1 MKIPVI
7 VAARLL
13 GISADFLRWS
23 LRQDKTDLGW
33 AIRRDGAK
41 RWDYYIDQQTL
52 ARMAAVTLQ
61 DVRRA
66 VESYRAGGGITSAK
80 TQN

>member
-33 AIRRDGAK
+33 AIRREGST
-41 RWDYYIDQQTL
+41 RWDYYIDQQEL
-52 ARMAAVTLQ
+52 AKMAMVTIK
-61 DVRRA
+61 DIRKA
-66 VESYRAGGGITSAK
+66 VELYRTGGVVNAE

>member
-33 AIRRDGAK
+33 AIRREGSK

-66 VESYRAGGGITSAK
+66 VESYRAGGEVSAK
-80 TQN
+80 KN

>member
-1 MKIPVI
+1 MKIPVV

-33 AIRRDGAK
+33 AIRRDGSK
-41 RWDYYIDQQTL
+41 RCDYYIDQQAL
-52 ARMAAVTLQ
+52 ARLANVTLQ

-66 VESYRAGGGITSAK
+66 VESYRAGGEVSAK
-80 TQN
+80 KN

>member
-1 MKIPVI
+1 MKIPVV
-7 VAARLL
+7 VAANLL
-13 GISADFLRWS
+13 NMSADFLRWS

-33 AIRRDGAK
+33 AIRRDGSK

-66 VESYRAGGGITSAK
+66 VESYRAGGEVSAK
-80 TQN
+80 KN

>member
-23 LRQDKTDLGW
+23 LRQDKPDLGW
-33 AIRRDGAK
+33 AIRRDGSK

-52 ARMAAVTLQ
+52 ARMATVTLQ

-66 VESYRAGGGITSAK
+66 VESYRAGGEVSAK
-80 TQN
+80 KN

>member
-33 AIRRDGAK
+33 AIRRDGSK

-66 VESYRAGGGITSAK
+66 GESYRAGGEVSAK
-80 TQN
+80 N

>member
-1 MKIPVI
+1 MKIPVV
-7 VAARLL
+7 VAAKLL
-13 GISADFLRWS
+13 NMSADFLRWS

-33 AIRRDGAK
+33 AIRRDGSK

-66 VESYRAGGGITSAK
+66 VESYRAGGEVSAK
-80 TQN
+80 KN

>member
-1 MKIPVI
+1 MKIPVV
-7 VAARLL
+7 VAAKLL
-13 GISADFLRWS
+13 NISADFLRWS

-33 AIRRDGAK
+33 AIRRDGSK

-66 VESYRAGGGITSAK
+66 VESYRAGGEVSAK
-80 TQN
+80 KN

>member
-23 LRQDKTDLGW
+23 LRQGKTDLGW
-33 AIRRDGAK
+33 AIRRDGSK
-41 RWDYYIDQQTL
+41 RRDYYIDQQTL

-66 VESYRAGGGITSAK
+66 VESYRAGGEVSAK
-80 TQN
+80 KN

>member
-33 AIRRDGAK
+33 AIRRDGSK

-52 ARMAAVTLQ
+52 ARMATVTLQ

-66 VESYRAGGGITSAK
+66 VESYRAGGEVSAK
-80 TQN
+80 KN

>member
-33 AIRRDGAK
+33 AIRRDGSK
-41 RWDYYIDQQTL
+41 RWDYYIDQHTL

-66 VESYRAGGGITSAK
+66 VESYRAGGEVSAK
-80 TQN
+80 KN

>member
-33 AIRRDGAK
+33 AIKRDGSK

-66 VESYRAGGGITSAK
+66 VESYRAGGEVSAK
-80 TQN
+80 KN

>member
-1 MKIPVI
+1 M
-7 VAARLL
+7 
-13 GISADFLRWS
+13 SADFLRWS

-33 AIRRDGAK
+33 AIRRDGSK

-66 VESYRAGGGITSAK
+66 VESYRAGGEVSAK
-80 TQN
+80 GR

>member
-33 AIRRDGAK
+33 AIRRDGSK
-41 RWDYYIDQQTL
+41 RWDYYIDQREL
-52 ARMAAVTLQ
+52 AKMAMVTIK
-61 DVRRA
+61 DIRKA
-66 VESYRAGGGITSAK
+66 VELYRTGGAVNAE

>member
-33 AIRRDGAK
+33 AIRRDGSK

-61 DVRRA
+61 DVRKA
-66 VESYRAGGGITSAK
+66 VESYRAGGEVSAK
-80 TQN
+80 KN

>member
-33 AIRRDGAK
+33 AIRRDGSK
-41 RWDYYIDQQTL
+41 RWDYYITL

-66 VESYRAGGGITSAK
+66 VESYRAGGEVSAK
-80 TQN
+80 KN

>member
-33 AIRRDGAK
+33 AIRRDGSK

-52 ARMAAVTLQ
+52 SRMAAVTLQ

-66 VESYRAGGGITSAK
+66 VESYRAGGEVSAK
-80 TQN
+80 KN

>member
-1 MKIPVI
+1 MKIPVV

-33 AIRRDGAK
+33 AIRREGSK

-66 VESYRAGGGITSAK
+66 VESYRAGGEVSAK
-80 TQN
+80 KN

>member
-1 MKIPVI
+1 MKIPVV

-33 AIRRDGAK
+33 AIKRDGSK

-66 VESYRAGGGITSAK
+66 VESYRAGGEVSAK
-80 TQN
+80 KN

>member
-1 MKIPVI
+1 MKIPVV
-7 VAARLL
+7 VAACLL

-33 AIRRDGAK
+33 AIRRDGSK
-41 RWDYYIDQQTL
+41 RCDYYIDQQAL
-52 ARMAAVTLQ
+52 ARLANVTLQ

-66 VESYRAGGGITSAK
+66 VESYRTGGGITSAK
-80 TQN
+80 TKS

>member
-1 MKIPVI
+1 MKIPVV
-7 VAARLL
+7 VAAKLL
-13 GISADFLRWS
+13 NMSADFLRWS

-33 AIRRDGAK
+33 AIRREGSK

-66 VESYRAGGGITSAK
+66 VESYRPGGEVSAK
-80 TQN
+80 KN

>member
-33 AIRRDGAK
+33 AIRRDGAT

-66 VESYRAGGGITSAK
+66 VESYRAGGEVSAK
-80 TQN
+80 KN

>member
-33 AIRRDGAK
+33 AIRRDGSK

-66 VESYRAGGGITSAK
+66 VESYRAGGEVSAK
-80 TQN
+80 KN

>member
-1 MKIPVI
+1 MKIPVV
-7 VAARLL
+7 VAAKLL
-13 GISADFLRWS
+13 NMSADFLRWS

-33 AIRRDGAK
+33 AIRREGSK

-66 VESYRAGGGITSAK
+66 VESYRAGGEVSAK
-80 TQN
+80 KN

>member
-1 MKIPVI
+1 MKIPVV

-33 AIRRDGAK
+33 AIRRDGSK
-41 RWDYYIDQQTL
+41 RCDYYIDQQAL
-52 ARMAAVTLQ
+52 ARLANVTLQ

-66 VESYRAGGGITSAK
+66 VESYRTGGGITSAK
-80 TQN
+80 TKS

>member
-33 AIRRDGAK
+33 AIRREGST

-66 VESYRAGGGITSAK
+66 VESYRAGGGDINAK
-80 TQN
+80 TEN

>member
-33 AIRRDGAK
+33 AIRRDGSK
-41 RWDYYIDQQTL
+41 RCDYYIDQQAL
-52 ARMAAVTLQ
+52 ARLANVTLQ

-66 VESYRAGGGITSAK
+66 VESYRTGGGITSAK
-80 TQN
+80 TKS

>member
-33 AIRRDGAK
+33 AIRRDGSK

-52 ARMAAVTLQ
+52 AQMAAVTLQ

-66 VESYRAGGGITSAK
+66 VESYRAGGEVSAK
-80 TQN
+80 KN

>member
-33 AIRRDGAK
+33 AIRRVGSK
-41 RWDYYIDQQTL
+41 RCVYYIDQQTL

-61 DVRRA
+61 EGRRA
-66 VESYRAGGGITSAK
+66 VESYRAGGEVSAK
-80 TQN
+80 KN

>member
-33 AIRRDGAK
+33 AIRRDGSK
-41 RWDYYIDQQTL
+41 RWDYYIDHQTL

-66 VESYRAGGGITSAK
+66 VESYRAGGEVSAK
-80 TQN
+80 KN

>member
-1 MKIPVI
+1 MKIPVV

-33 AIRRDGAK
+33 AIKRDGSK

-66 VESYRAGGGITSAK
+66 VESYHAGGEVSAK
-80 TQN
+80 KN

>member
-33 AIRRDGAK
+33 AIRRDGAT
-41 RWDYYIDQQTL
+41 RWDYYIDQQTR

-66 VESYRAGGGITSAK
+66 VESYRAGGEVSAK
-80 TQN
+80 KN

>member
-1 MKIPVI
+1 MKIPVV

-13 GISADFLRWS
+13 GTSADFLRWS

-33 AIRRDGAK
+33 AIRRDGSK
-41 RWDYYIDQQTL
+41 RCDYYIDQQAL
-52 ARMAAVTLQ
+52 ARLANVTLQ

-66 VESYRAGGGITSAK
+66 VESYRTGGGITSAK
-80 TQN
+80 TKS